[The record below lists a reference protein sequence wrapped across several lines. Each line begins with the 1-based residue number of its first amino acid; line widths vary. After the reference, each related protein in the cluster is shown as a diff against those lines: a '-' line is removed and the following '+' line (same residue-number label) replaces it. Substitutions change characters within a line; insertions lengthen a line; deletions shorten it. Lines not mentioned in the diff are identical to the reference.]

1 MRLLGWLV
9 IVASCGGVFA
19 DEPPKLSD
27 ARLQLM
33 QKRAQALQFR
43 GKDVPKQ
50 VEPKPLFRYDD
61 LARGYQDGSVWRLG
75 KKGRPLAIVTTELH
89 PRYGLQGTKQS
100 NPRVVYDLLSMT
112 SKKFRGESKDLIWT
126 PQKSAVELKPVPL
139 HDLGKPAKTPVR
151 RLLQLKTLARRFK
164 AIQVVNETGTE
175 DQQLV
180 LRLLPQNI
188 DRYQPSD
195 KPNADGAIFLFV
207 AGRMPGVLL
216 VLETDGTNWQYGI
229 GRLSGPSKL
238 SVSIGTETI
247 WAVNANNGSSTSG
260 YYATNGPAVLPKE
273 R

>member
-9 IVASCGGVFA
+9 FLASSCCAFA
-19 DEPPKLSD
+19 DEAPKLSD

-33 QKRAQALQFR
+33 QKRAQALLFKGQ
-43 GKDVPKQ
+43 GVPKK

-89 PRYGLQGTKQS
+89 PRYGFQGTKQS
-100 NPRVVYDLLSMT
+100 NPRVVYDLLSIT
-112 SKKFRGESKDLIWT
+112 SKKFRAASQDLNWT
-126 PQKSAVELKPVPL
+126 PQKSGIKLKPIPL
-139 HDLGKPAKTPVR
+139 LDIGKPEKTAGR
-151 RLLQLKTLARRFK
+151 RLLQLKALARRFS
-164 AIQVVNETGTE
+164 AIQTVDETGTE

-188 DRYQPSD
+188 DRYKPSD
-195 KPNADGAIFLFV
+195 QPTADGAIFLFV

-216 VLETDGTNWQYGI
+216 MLETDGTNWQYGI

-238 SVSIGTETI
+238 SVSIGTKTV
-247 WAVNANNGSSTSG
+247 WAVNADNGSSTSG
-260 YYATNGPAVLPKE
+260 YYATNGPAVLPIE